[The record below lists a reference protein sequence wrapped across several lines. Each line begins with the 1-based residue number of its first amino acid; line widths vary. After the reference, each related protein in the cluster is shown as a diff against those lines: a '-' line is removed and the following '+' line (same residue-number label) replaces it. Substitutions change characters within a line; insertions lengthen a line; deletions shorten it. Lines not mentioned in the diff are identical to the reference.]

1 MNSLHSPD
9 VLSFASDNYAGAHPQ
24 ILAAVAAA
32 NGGHVAAYGYD
43 IYTEKLQ
50 QLMRSHLGEQ
60 AQCWPV
66 FNGTGANVLGL
77 QAMMPRWGAV
87 ICANSAHLNTDENG
101 APQITG
107 GLKLWLVDA
116 PDGKLTPELIARQ
129 AWGFGSEHRAQPLV
143 VSISQTTECGTCYT
157 AEEIRAIADYAH
169 SLGMKLHMDGA
180 RIANAAA
187 YLDTDL
193 RSISSDA
200 GVDLLSFGGTKN
212 GLLFGECLV
221 ALSPDAVAGMA
232 HLRKINLQLASKM
245 RFISAQ
251 FIALLEHDLWLEN
264 ARHSNRMAVKLAEGL
279 QQIEGV
285 QLLHPV
291 QSNAVLARLPEGVA
305 DKARAQFAFYDW
317 DQSGTVRLMC
327 SFDTQPAHVDA
338 VLDIIRKACA

>member
-116 PDGKLTPELIARQ
+116 PHGKLTPELIARQ
-129 AWGFGSEHRAQPLV
+129 AWGFGSEHRAQPLGGEH
-143 VSISQTTECGTCYT
+143 QPNHRMRHMLHRRRNPRHCRLCPQLGHEAAHGWCPHRQCGC
-157 AEEIRAIADYAH
+157 
-169 SLGMKLHMDGA
+169 
-180 RIANAAA
+180 
-187 YLDTDL
+187 
-193 RSISSDA
+193 
-200 GVDLLSFGGTKN
+200 
-212 GLLFGECLV
+212 LFGYRFAQHQAAMPVWICFRSAAPKMVCCLANV
-221 ALSPDAVAGMA
+221 WWLY
-232 HLRKINLQLASKM
+232 RRM
-245 RFISAQ
+245 RWPVWHICAKS
-251 FIALLEHDLWLEN
+251 ICNWLP
-264 ARHSNRMAVKLAEGL
+264 KCG
-279 QQIEGV
+279 
-285 QLLHPV
+285 
-291 QSNAVLARLPEGVA
+291 
-305 DKARAQFAFYDW
+305 
-317 DQSGTVRLMC
+317 
-327 SFDTQPAHVDA
+327 
-338 VLDIIRKACA
+338 

>member
-157 AEEIRAIADYAH
+157 VEEIRAIADYAH

-291 QSNAVLARLPEGVA
+291 QSNAVFARLPDGVD

-338 VLDIIRKACA
+338 LLDIIRKACA

>member
-157 AEEIRAIADYAH
+157 VEEIRAIADYAH

-187 YLDTDL
+187 Y
-193 RSISSDA
+193 
-200 GVDLLSFGGTKN
+200 
-212 GLLFGECLV
+212 
-221 ALSPDAVAGMA
+221 
-232 HLRKINLQLASKM
+232 
-245 RFISAQ
+245 
-251 FIALLEHDLWLEN
+251 
-264 ARHSNRMAVKLAEGL
+264 
-279 QQIEGV
+279 
-285 QLLHPV
+285 
-291 QSNAVLARLPEGVA
+291 
-305 DKARAQFAFYDW
+305 
-317 DQSGTVRLMC
+317 
-327 SFDTQPAHVDA
+327 
-338 VLDIIRKACA
+338 

>member
-1 MNSLHSPD
+1 MNSLHNPEII
-9 VLSFASDNYAGAHPQ
+9 SFASDNYAGAHPE
-24 ILAAVAAA
+24 ILAALTAA

-43 IYTEKLQ
+43 PYTERLQ
-50 QLMRSHLGEQ
+50 QVMRHHFGDQ
-60 AQCWPV
+60 AECWPV

-77 QAMMPRWGAV
+77 QAMLPRWGAV

-107 GLKLWLVDA
+107 GLKLWLVDT
-116 PDGKLTPELIARQ
+116 PDGKLTPDLIAEQ

-143 VSISQTTECGTCYT
+143 VSISQTTEYGTCYSVD
-157 AEEIRAIADYAH
+157 EIRAIADYAH

-187 YLDTDL
+187 YLNLPL
-193 RSISSDA
+193 RSMTTDA

-221 ALSPDAVAGMA
+221 ALSADAVTGMA

-251 FIALLEHDLWLEN
+251 FIALLENDLWLHS
-264 ARHSNRMAVKLAEGL
+264 ACHSNRMALRLKEGL
-279 QQIEGV
+279 EGIDGV
-285 QLLHPV
+285 SVCYPV
-291 QSNAVLARLPEGVA
+291 QSNAVFACLPPHILEQAR
-305 DKARAQFAFYDW
+305 RHFAFYDW
-317 DQSGTVRLMC
+317 DNHGMVRLMC
-327 SFDTQPAHVDA
+327 SFDTRAEDVDKLTGIMRNA
-338 VLDIIRKACA
+338 IL

>member
-157 AEEIRAIADYAH
+157 VEEIRAIADYAH

-279 QQIEGV
+279 QQIDGV
-285 QLLHPV
+285 QLLYPV
-291 QSNAVLARLPEGVA
+291 QSNAVFARLPEGVA

-338 VLDIIRKACA
+338 LLDIIRKACA